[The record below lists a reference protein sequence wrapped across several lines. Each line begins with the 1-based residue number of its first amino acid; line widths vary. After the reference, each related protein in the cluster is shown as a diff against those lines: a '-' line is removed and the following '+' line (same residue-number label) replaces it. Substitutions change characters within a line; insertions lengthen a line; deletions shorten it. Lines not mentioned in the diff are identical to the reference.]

1 MTVIKNEDWLD
12 ILQNTDY
19 IPLEEEDNLYQSY
32 RFVDLDI
39 NKVTIRNFKDKLPE
53 SLLEQV
59 EMFIPPSGSF
69 GTEDLRR
76 YLDLIRNYETSTT
89 DLMLGLSLAD
99 QIRITFSD
107 MRTSTICD
115 RYPDINLAEKRRYRC
130 VAEYLIRQGELT
142 KLRDKEGKL
151 IKKIGNMQKAVV
163 LYQPLPKLL
172 ETLKK
177 SKLDDLI
184 KSIPKDQSEKKNL
197 KIDRLKYR
205 IKTMT
210 NRRNQLLLKLF
221 KNTTGETEDKLLQ
234 LSIER
239 VLADQ
244 LEYFKKF
251 YSNEGPGVIVFRPDF
266 PEKEQM
272 EYVSVNRLINILEK
286 AKEAGQNCEI
296 ISKAINMA
304 EAVDGE
310 KEGLFI
316 IEDEKDTQLFR
327 INPERMVGSLL

>member
-19 IPLEEEDNLYQSY
+19 IPLEQEDNVYQSY
-32 RFVDLDI
+32 RFIDLDLD
-39 NKVTIRNFKDKLPE
+39 KVTIGNFKETLTA
-53 SLLEQV
+53 SLIEQV

-69 GTEDLRR
+69 STADLKR
-76 YLDLIRNYETSTT
+76 YFDLVRNYETSTT

-142 KLRDKEGKL
+142 KLRDEEGKL

-177 SKLDDLI
+177 SGLDHLI
-184 KSIPKDQSEKKNL
+184 KSIPKVQN
-197 KIDRLKYR
+197 
-205 IKTMT
+205 
-210 NRRNQLLLKLF
+210 
-221 KNTTGETEDKLLQ
+221 
-234 LSIER
+234 
-239 VLADQ
+239 
-244 LEYFKKF
+244 
-251 YSNEGPGVIVFRPDF
+251 
-266 PEKEQM
+266 EKE
-272 EYVSVNRLINILEK
+272 
-286 AKEAGQNCEI
+286 AK
-296 ISKAINMA
+296 S
-304 EAVDGE
+304 
-310 KEGLFI
+310 
-316 IEDEKDTQLFR
+316 
-327 INPERMVGSLL
+327 